1 MKSPI
6 LAGGNKKNAGSL
18 DNFYSFSNSI
28 LYIILYMTTDE
39 MAEWISALP
48 LQTLTEELKEDINL
62 LLENLDGV
70 GNGGLDDKIM
80 TIEVTR
86 KDVYGK
92 TLTYVTDESVRNSI
106 KKLTGRKTL
115 TDYDIEALKELGF
128 VLVIKQMT
136 VNI

>member
-1 MKSPI
+1 M
-6 LAGGNKKNAGSL
+6 